1 MRVVGLFLIV
11 LLFSACS
18 TVHPPVTEYRLNLD
32 MQKSPQTQKE
42 CLEKTLKVA
51 QAFSSAPLMTL
62 NMNYVEGS
70 MKQFAYSQAQWSVSP
85 NDAITA
91 EIIEMLSGTKLFK
104 SVQVSKSRSK
114 SDMILEIN
122 IEDFMQYFSNDFDNS
137 YANAVITLTL
147 LDATTNKVIATK
159 RFNSKVGTKTLN
171 AEGGV
176 HALSS
181 ALSDILQ
188 QSSLWFNEVCK

>member
-51 QAFSSAPLMTL
+51 QAFSSTPLMTL

-70 MKQFAYSQAQWSVSP
+70 MKQFSYSQAQWSVSP

-91 EIIEMLSGTKLFK
+91 EIIDMLRGTNLFR

-114 SDMILEIN
+114 SDMILEVN
-122 IEDFMQYFSNDFDNS
+122 IEDFMQYFSNNFDNS

-147 LDATTNKVIATK
+147 IDSETNKVIATK
-159 RFNSKVGTKTLN
+159 TFNSKVDTKTLN

-176 HALSS
+176 HALST
-181 ALSDILQ
+181 ALSDILK
-188 QSSLWFNEVCK
+188 QSSKWFNEVCK

>member
-1 MRVVGLFLIV
+1 MRIFGLVLIV

-18 TVHPPVTEYRLNLD
+18 TVHPPVTEYRLNLN
-32 MQKSPQTQKE
+32 MPKNIQTQSGCSDKS
-42 CLEKTLKVA
+42 LKVA
-51 QAFSSAPLMTL
+51 QAFSSTSLMTL

-85 NDAITA
+85 NDAITS
-91 EIIEMLSGTKLFK
+91 EIIEMLRETKLFK

-122 IEDFMQYFSNDFDNS
+122 IEDFTQYFSNDFDNS
-137 YANAVITLTL
+137 YGNAVVTLTL
-147 LDATTNKVIATK
+147 IDSKSSKVIATK
-159 RFNSKVGTKTLN
+159 TFNSKVDAKTLD

-176 HALSS
+176 HSLSS
-181 ALSDILQ
+181 ALSDILK
-188 QSSLWFNEVCK
+188 QSSVWFNEVCK

>member
-1 MRVVGLFLIV
+1 MKIFVLVLTV

-18 TVHPPVTEYRLNLD
+18 TVNPPVTEYRLNLD
-32 MQKSPQTQKE
+32 MPKNTQMQKGCS
-42 CLEKTLKVA
+42 EKSLKVA
-51 QAFSSAPLMTL
+51 QAFSSTPLMTL

-70 MKQFAYSQAQWSVSP
+70 NKQFAYSQAQWSVSP
-85 NDAITA
+85 NNAITA
-91 EIIEMLSGTKLFK
+91 EIIELLRSTELFK

-122 IEDFMQYFSNDFDNS
+122 IEDFMQYFSDDFENS
-137 YANAVITLTL
+137 HANAVITLTL
-147 LDATTNKVIATK
+147 IDSKSNNVIAT
-159 RFNSKVGTKTLN
+159 RTFNSKVDAKTLN

-176 HALSS
+176 YALSM
-181 ALSDILQ
+181 ALSDVLK

>member
-1 MRVVGLFLIV
+1 MKIFVLVLTV

-18 TVHPPVTEYRLNLD
+18 TVNPPVTEYRLNLD
-32 MQKSPQTQKE
+32 MPKNTQMQKGCS
-42 CLEKTLKVA
+42 EKSLKVA
-51 QAFSSAPLMTL
+51 QAFSSTPLMTL

-70 MKQFAYSQAQWSVSP
+70 NKQFAYSQAQWSVSP
-85 NDAITA
+85 NNAISA
-91 EIIEMLSGTKLFK
+91 EIIALLRSTELFK

-122 IEDFMQYFSNDFDNS
+122 IEDFMQYFSDDFENS
-137 YANAVITLTL
+137 HANAVITLTL
-147 LDATTNKVIATK
+147 IDSKSNNVIAT
-159 RFNSKVGTKTLN
+159 RTFNSKVDAKTLN

-176 HALSS
+176 YALSM
-181 ALSDILQ
+181 ALSDVLK